1 MTRRF
6 FLRGG
11 RRTPR
16 AEGGA
21 GTSRAGPLGRGRA
34 GPLGRGLGLRL
45 SLGSLSQFLHPHG
58 GKPRIRVRERH
69 PA

>member
-6 FLRGG
+6 FRRGQG
-11 RRTPR
+11 GGGIRTPR

-21 GTSRAGPLGRGRA
+21 GTSRA